1 MSGPHFFFKQPIMK
15 HLISILSLI
24 LISNLSMAGGPWVK
38 KKGEAYFQFGAGII
52 PSTHQFFYRAN
63 QTLYTNRAIT
73 DINLGLYTEYGI
85 TNKLTF
91 ITQVP
96 FKFVSSAASIDTV
109 SILPVL
115 MSGDLAGFGNITLT
129 PKYQLLNGKL
139 KLSGGIQFLLP
150 TGKVDNST
158 GLRTAYETF
167 GIMPI
172 IDLGFS
178 KNKFYG
184 FIETGYNYR
193 TDLADDFKFE
203 LEVGYK
209 VLKNVYA
216 ILNFN
221 SKFST
226 FNSDNVPSFNEQ
238 TGLYANGQE
247 YSALTLKVSS
257 PIKNGFGI
265 NLHTTLLNLHGH
277 LVQKSPSVGGSI
289 YYKLKK

>member
-1 MSGPHFFFKQPIMK
+1 MK
-15 HLISILSLI
+15 SLITLISILLLTS
-24 LISNLSMAGGPWVK
+24 SSMAGGPWVK

-52 PSTHQFFYRAN
+52 PTTNMLFYRGN
-63 QTLYTNRAIT
+63 DVLYTNRAIT
-73 DINLGLYTEYGI
+73 DINLSLYTEYGL

-91 ITQVP
+91 ITEIP
-96 FKFVSSAASIDTV
+96 FNFVSSNSSLDTLA
-109 SILPVL
+109 ILPL
-115 MSGDLAGFGNITLT
+115 LQGGNLAGFGNINIT
-129 PKYQLLNGKL
+129 PKYQLLNGTL
-139 KLSGGIQFLLP
+139 KVSGGIKFTLP
-150 TGKVDNST
+150 TGTFDNAT

-172 IDLGFS
+172 LDLGFS

-193 TDLADDFKFE
+193 TNLADDFKFE
-203 LEVGYK
+203 LEIGYK
-209 VLKNVYA
+209 VYKNIYA

-226 FNSDNVPSFNEQ
+226 FNSSNLPSFNEQ

-247 YSALTLKVSS
+247 YSALTLKLSA
-257 PIKNGFGI
+257 PLKNGFGI
-265 NLHTTLLNLHGH
+265 NLHTTLLNFHGH
-277 LVQKSPSVGGSI
+277 LVQKSPSIGGSI